1 MDVLLQVGWFGGWVL
16 GIIGFFLAHSA
27 WSELRHLRGQLIRQN
42 FSQPQPAAAELA
54 SSEQAI
60 AVPDSVPVVQVEPPP
75 LPAPEPVAGIPEPV
89 VASVASPPPPPRDLE
104 ALLTTRLGVWVGSA
118 ALLLAGVFLVRYAVE
133 QALLGPAA
141 RCVAAALLGLI
152 LLAAAEWLHRHEG
165 PPLVG
170 PFRVDQAPSALAAG
184 GTAFLFGAAYGAGPL
199 YGLLPPLIAFGA
211 MAAASLTALAA
222 ALRYGPLTAAT
233 GIAGAF
239 ITPALVASQA
249 PSLPGLFAYLFVVSA
264 AALLVVRHTAWTW
277 LGWATTAAGAIW
289 VCVAAIPDAPDRWA
303 AAAFVAAAAALNL
316 ALLPAAA
323 LDHPVGRRLA
333 WVPFAV
339 MGVAGLVLESWAPGM
354 APRLALFLLSPIAVW
369 KGVIEPRLDR
379 LPWIAALFGLLTLLC
394 WALPAW
400 TPTGEIIT
408 VEGVVEAILPGA
420 WAPEVIRP
428 LITAAALLAAF
439 HAGAGLWLERRAPAP
454 VRWAAL
460 PAAVPVLTLAVA
472 YAQIARFQG
481 DPAWAA
487 IALTLTAGLTA
498 TAAAAVRDDD
508 RQRAG
513 VHAAG
518 AVAALA
524 LGCAMLL
531 HDYWLTLAVALF
543 LPALAWIEARAE
555 LPALRTVALVVA
567 GLVIVRLVLNW
578 YVLDYVFGTMPL
590 ANGLVV
596 AYAAPSAAFAL
607 ASVLFRRRGDDLPV
621 AVLEAG
627 AVIFMALFVALEIRH
642 YSGDGQLA
650 DPFSFTEVAL
660 HLLTIAIQATAY
672 LYLAQR
678 TSRPVLFAAWQILG
692 GIGLIYAAVLLVAN
706 PMFTGAAAGVFA
718 LVAAYLAPAL
728 LAVLACR
735 LLPDGQPRR
744 GLGAYAVVAGFAW
757 VTLQIRQCFHPDGM
771 ELLTVPVEDAELWAW
786 SGGWLAYG
794 IGLMVMGIRSGQRLL
809 RLAALGVIGLVCAKV
824 FLVDMGDL
832 TGLWRVLSFLG
843 LGLALIGLGAA
854 YRRFVL
860 PAKSDGVA

>member
-1 MDVLLQVGWFGGWVL
+1 MDVLLLFGWFGGWVL
-16 GIIGFFLAHSA
+16 GIIGFFMARSA
-27 WSELRHLRGQLIRQN
+27 LSELRRLRGELAQRTGHDTVQADSAPEIV
-42 FSQPQPAAAELA
+42 SVDPGDAELL
-54 SSEQAI
+54 
-60 AVPDSVPVVQVEPPP
+60 VPDVP
-75 LPAPEPVAGIPEPV
+75 LPEPIA
-89 VASVASPPPPPRDLE
+89 APPRDLE

-141 RCVAAALLGLI
+141 RCVAAAVLGLI

-199 YGLLPPLIAFGA
+199 YGLLPSVVAFLA
-211 MAAASLTALAA
+211 MAAASLAGLAA

-239 ITPALVASQA
+239 VTPALVASQA

-264 AALLVVRHTAWTW
+264 AALLVVRRTAWSW

-289 VCVAAIPDAPDRWA
+289 VCVAAIQDTPDRWA
-303 AAAFVAAAAALNL
+303 AAAFVAAAAALNF

-339 MGVAGLVLESWAPGM
+339 MGASGLVLESWAPGV
-354 APRLALFLLSPIAVW
+354 APRLAMFLLSPIAVW
-369 KGVIEPRLDR
+369 KGVAEPRLDR

-400 TPTGEIIT
+400 VPTGEVISI
-408 VEGVVEAILPGA
+408 EGVVQAVLPGA
-420 WAPEVIRP
+420 WAPQVIRP
-428 LITAAALLAAF
+428 LIGAAVVLAAF
-439 HAGAGLWLERRAPAP
+439 HACAGLWLERRAPAP

-481 DPAWAA
+481 DVVWAA
-487 IALTLTAGLTA
+487 VALLLTAGLTGS
-498 TAAAAVRDDD
+498 AAAAARDDD

-518 AVAALA
+518 AAAALA

-543 LPALAWIEARAE
+543 LPALAWIEARAD

-567 GLVIVRLVLNW
+567 GLVIVRLALNW
-578 YVLDYVFGTMPL
+578 YVLDYVFGTIPL

-596 AYAAPSAAFAL
+596 AYAAPSVAFAV

-627 AVIFMALFVALEIRH
+627 AVVFMALFVALEIRH
-642 YSGDGQLA
+642 WSGDGHLA
-650 DPFSFTEVAL
+650 EPFRFTEMAL
-660 HLLTIAIQATAY
+660 HLLTISIQATAY

-678 TSRPVLFAAWQILG
+678 TGRPVLAAAWRVLG
-692 GIGLIYAAVLLVAN
+692 GIALVYAAVLVVAN
-706 PMFTGAAAGVFA
+706 PMFTGAPAGGFA
-718 LVAAYLAPAL
+718 LMAAYLAPAL

-735 LLPDGQPRR
+735 RLPDGGIRR
-744 GLGAYAVVAGFAW
+744 GLGAYAVVGGFAW
-757 VTLQIRQCFHPDGM
+757 ITLQIRQWFHPEGM
-771 ELLTVPVEDAELWAW
+771 ELLSVPVEDAELWAW
-786 SGGWLAYG
+786 SGGWLVYG
-794 IGLMVMGIRSGQRLL
+794 IGLMVLGIRSGLRKL

-824 FLVDMGDL
+824 FLVDMAGL
-832 TGLWRVLSFLG
+832 AGLWRVLSFLG
-843 LGLALIGLGAA
+843 LGLALIGLGAV

-860 PAKSDGVA
+860 PGKADQAA

>member
-1 MDVLLQVGWFGGWVL
+1 MDVLLRFGWFGGWVL
-16 GIIGFFLAHSA
+16 GIIGFFMARSA
-27 WSELRHLRGQLIRQN
+27 LSELRQLRGELAQRKGRDPVQADLAPEIV
-42 FSQPQPAAAELA
+42 SVDPGDAQPHRVPNVPPPEPIAVPSPEPAAA
-54 SSEQAI
+54 
-60 AVPDSVPVVQVEPPP
+60 PTP
-75 LPAPEPVAGIPEPV
+75 
-89 VASVASPPPPPRDLE
+89 DLE

-141 RCVAAALLGLI
+141 RCIAAALLGLI
-152 LLAAAEWLHRHEG
+152 LLAAAEWLYRHEG

-170 PFRVDQAPSALAAG
+170 RFRVDQAPSALAAG
-184 GTAFLFGAAYGAGPL
+184 GTAILFGAAYGAGPL
-199 YGLLPPLIAFGA
+199 YGLLPSAVAFVA
-211 MAAASLTALAA
+211 MAAASLAGLAA

-239 ITPALVASQA
+239 VTPALVATQA

-264 AALLVVRHTAWTW
+264 AALLVVRRTAWTW
-277 LGWATTAAGAIW
+277 LGWATTVAGAIW
-289 VCVAAIPDAPDRWA
+289 VCVAAVPDAPDRWA

-316 ALLPAAA
+316 ALLPAVA

-339 MGVAGLVLESWAPGM
+339 MGASGLVLESLTPGV
-354 APRLALFLLSPIAVW
+354 APRLALFMLSPIAVW
-369 KGVIEPRLDR
+369 KGIAEPRLDR

-400 TPTGEIIT
+400 APTGEVISI
-408 VEGVVEAILPGA
+408 EGVVQAVLPGA

-428 LITAAALLAAF
+428 LIISAIVLAAF
-439 HAGAGLWLERRAPAP
+439 HACAGLWLERWAPAP

-481 DPAWAA
+481 DAAWAA
-487 IALTLTAGLTA
+487 VALLLTAVLTGS
-498 TAAAAVRDDD
+498 AAAAGRDDD

-596 AYAAPSAAFAL
+596 AYAAPSVAFAL
-607 ASVLFRRRGDDLPV
+607 ASIMFRRRGDDLPV

-627 AVIFMALFVALEIRH
+627 AVVFMALFVALEIRH
-642 YSGDGQLA
+642 WSGDGRLA
-650 DPFSFTEVAL
+650 EPFSFTEMAL
-660 HLLTIAIQATAY
+660 HLLTISIQATAY
-672 LYLAQR
+672 HYLAQR
-678 TSRPVLFAAWQILG
+678 TGRPVLAGAWRVLG
-692 GIGLIYAAVLLVAN
+692 GIALVYAAVLLVAN
-706 PMFTGAAAGVFA
+706 PMFTGAPAGVFA
-718 LVAAYLAPAL
+718 LMAAYLAPAL

-735 LLPDGQPRR
+735 RLPDEGIRR
-744 GLGAYAVVAGFAW
+744 VLGAYAVLGGFAW
-757 VTLQIRQCFHPDGM
+757 ITLQIRDCFHPDRM
-771 ELLTVPVEDAELWAW
+771 ALWDVPVEGAELWAW

-794 IGLMVMGIRSGQRLL
+794 IGLMVLGIRSGQRKL

-824 FLVDMGDL
+824 FLVDMAGL
-832 TGLWRVLSFLG
+832 AGLWRVLSFLG

-860 PAKSDGVA
+860 PAKSVSAA